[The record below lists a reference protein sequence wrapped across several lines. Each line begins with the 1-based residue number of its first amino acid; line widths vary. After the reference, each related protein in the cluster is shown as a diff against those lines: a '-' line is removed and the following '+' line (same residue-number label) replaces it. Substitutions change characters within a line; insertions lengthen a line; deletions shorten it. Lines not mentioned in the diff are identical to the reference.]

1 MTVHESGEDHAA
13 TSTTATASARS
24 TLPPWFALRKTQPL
38 RPCAPILPRRSA
50 PDAPR
55 PVTASIEGLM
65 VLAGALAL
73 VSVLASKVTGW
84 LGVPA
89 MLLFLAIGMLSGS
102 EGPGGIYFDNAE
114 VAKAIGVV
122 ALVLILYAGGLDTV
136 WASIRPVLR
145 SGLVLATV
153 GVALTAV
160 LLGVFVTL
168 VSDLPLAEGL
178 LLGAVVSSTDAAV
191 VFAVLRARSLPL
203 REDVRAL
210 LELESGSNDPMA
222 VFLTVGFIA
231 LVTGESGFV
240 WFIPGFFVEMGL
252 GAALGFVLSKGA
264 ILVLNRIQLEQDG
277 LYPVLSLALVVLIY
291 GVTTLLHGNGF
302 LAVYVAGIA
311 MGNSVFI
318 HKRSLTRFHD
328 GLAWLAQ
335 IVMFLTLGLLV
346 FPSHIV
352 PVIGVGLLIALFL
365 IFVARPVAVFVSLAF
380 TRLDA
385 GAKAMIGMAGLRGA
399 VPIILA
405 TFTLV
410 ADVPHDDFIFNVVFF
425 IVITSAL
432 VQGIGL
438 PWMARL
444 FRVEGPPYLRPSIVA
459 DEASRG
465 YIAEY
470 RVPGDSA
477 LVGRQ
482 LAKAGLPAKAQALLV
497 KRYDGYL
504 TASGGLRLRGED
516 VVVILADDGDHDRI
530 PAELGLER
538 QPGPAAVCRWTPPAD
553 PAAGP
558 EG

>member
-1 MTVHESGEDHAA
+1 M
-13 TSTTATASARS
+13 
-24 TLPPWFALRKTQPL
+24 
-38 RPCAPILPRRSA
+38 
-50 PDAPR
+50 
-55 PVTASIEGLM
+55 TASIEGLM
-65 VLAGALAL
+65 VLAGALGL
-73 VSVLASKVTGW
+73 VSVLASKITGW

-89 MLLFLAIGMLSGS
+89 MLLFLAIGMLAGS

-136 WASIRPVLR
+136 WSSIRPVLR

-160 LLGVFVTL
+160 LVGLFATL

-231 LVTGESGFV
+231 LVTGESGAV
-240 WFIPGFFVEMGL
+240 WLIPGFFVEMGL
-252 GAALGFVLSKGA
+252 GVALGFALSKGA
-264 ILVLNRIQLEQDG
+264 MLVLNRTQLEQDG
-277 LYPVLSLALVVLIY
+277 LYPVLSLALVVLTY
-291 GVTTLLHGNGF
+291 GVTTLLQGNGF
-302 LAVYVAGIA
+302 LAVYVAGIV
-311 MGNSVFI
+311 MGNGVFI

-346 FPSHIV
+346 FPSHLV
-352 PVIGVGLLIALFL
+352 PVAGVGLLIALFL
-365 IFVARPVAVFVSLAF
+365 IFVARPVAVFASLAS
-380 TRLDA
+380 TRLSI
-385 GAKAMIGMAGLRGA
+385 GARTMIGMAGLRGA

-432 VQGIGL
+432 VGIGL

-465 YIAEY
+465 YVAEY
-470 RVPGDSA
+470 RVPGDST

-497 KRYDGYL
+497 GRYDGYR
-504 TASGGLRLRGED
+504 TATGGLRLRGED
-516 VVVILADDGDHDRI
+516 VVVVLADDGDHDRI

-538 QPGPAAVCRWTPPAD
+538 LPGTAAVCRRTPPED
-553 PAAGP
+553 PAAGR